1 MDTPL
6 SSGERHFEQQKAYSV
21 FEMLC
26 VGSRFTD
33 DFEPEDAVRKYLSLH
48 PEAIEADVRAEL
60 QAWLTKRGMAW
71 T

>member
-6 SSGERHFEQQKAYSV
+6 KGKDPKTYTVIGLLAA
-21 FEMLC
+21 
-26 VGSRFTD
+26 GSRFTD

-60 QAWLTKRGMAW
+60 QAWLTK
-71 T
+71 